1 MRTPVRF
8 LTLLLIPMLIGLG
21 CSTEEELAPAPVNE
35 QTVATAESDVARL
48 GLSAV
53 NSDVQCGHRTWPGSH
68 GFF

>member
-35 QTVATAESDVARL
+35 QTVATAESDSSVF
-48 GLSAV
+48 V
-53 NSDVQCGHRTWPGSH
+53 VFGHEVRDYERSEEHTS
-68 GFF
+68 